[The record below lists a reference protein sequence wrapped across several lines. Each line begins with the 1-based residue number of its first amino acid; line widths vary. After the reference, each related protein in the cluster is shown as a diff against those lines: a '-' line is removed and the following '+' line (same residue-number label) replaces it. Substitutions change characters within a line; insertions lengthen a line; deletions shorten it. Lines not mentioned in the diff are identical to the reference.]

1 MLQVMTAEVGKASNN
16 GEEVLALKKF
26 ISKCNLDNEK
36 LKDVIAVNKSRD
48 DFLLKFRCALLR
60 AMSAAMSCAALA
72 PGKSP
77 QPLSVFSQQSSALAT
92 AVTACCTL
100 MA

>member
-1 MLQVMTAEVGKASNN
+1 MASLFALAFSCEQAMTAEVGKACNS

-48 DFLLKFRCALLR
+48 DFLLKFRCA
-60 AMSAAMSCAALA
+60 C
-72 PGKSP
+72 
-77 QPLSVFSQQSSALAT
+77 
-92 AVTACCTL
+92 
-100 MA
+100 